1 MQLREELGKIL
12 EPEML
17 EWMVEEMAQNRNK
30 SITKHKVR
38 FVCGS
43 FVMWLI
49 CDVPIAYLFRQSFTP
64 SLPFVVMSLEHMQPY
79 GHPENTQ

>member
-30 SITKHKVR
+30 SIMKHKVR
-38 FVCGS
+38 FTYVW
-43 FVMWLI
+43 FVIGL
-49 CDVPIAYLFRQSFTP
+49 
-64 SLPFVVMSLEHMQPY
+64 
-79 GHPENTQ
+79 